1 MRAFILA
8 ALLMSGAAAEGAPA
22 KWGSVYTGVAPKD
35 CIEIAKT
42 GENTE
47 GDFYEAE
54 CASYGG
60 YRLRIGGSDLRYHPN
75 LQFGGEPIQMSLPG
89 SFHDMG
95 SDYAEWLYSASREA
109 DGGGAL
115 EWRALIFRLKV
126 SNPEGGTDRSVLYVV
141 RLNGPRSCLLG
152 EASSNDEARA
162 LGQNLDAPCQ

>member
-8 ALLMSGAAAEGAPA
+8 ALLMGGAAAEAASA

-42 GENTE
+42 AENAE

-54 CASYGG
+54 CTSYGG
-60 YRLRIGGSDLRYHPN
+60 YRLRIAGSDLRFQPN
-75 LQFGGEPIQMSLPG
+75 LQFGGEPISLGLPG

-109 DGGGAL
+109 DGSGAL

-126 SNPEGGTDRSVLYVV
+126 SNPEGGKDRSVLYVV

-162 LGQNLDAPCQ
+162 LGQDPNASCR